1 MNKLERLQE
10 IRERTNIKFKKSFR
24 CQDAEKNI
32 HLLDKN
38 KFFKKFIEKLND
50 KGYKSYEDLTFEVI
64 RYKYDYAQRH
74 HVGKTYEWKYFY
86 DSTFEISD
94 ELIDYLLRHNFIY
107 KKLDIKE
114 FEENCK
120 KLKLPKQEKTLE
132 EKIVELNEKIN
143 KSKEHIL
150 FHEEKLKE
158 SKQIK
163 DIELITRYSIVL
175 QKYKSQ
181 LRQRQKELKDL
192 LKEYENKG

>member
-1 MNKLERLQE
+1 M
-10 IRERTNIKFKKSFR
+10 
-24 CQDAEKNI
+24 
-32 HLLDKN
+32 
-38 KFFKKFIEKLND
+38 
-50 KGYKSYEDLTFEVI
+50 TFEVI

-150 FHEEKLKE
+150 FYEEKLNE
-158 SKQIK
+158 SRQIK

-175 QKYKSQ
+175 QKYKTQ

-192 LKEYENKG
+192 LKEYENKDNQ